1 MTINERAKTTGLI
14 VAFILASAALSAIAA
29 PRAPTPDDAQEVD
42 RIRAAITA
50 NAEKAPTGLTA
61 FVSCCRASRIPN
73 V

>member
-50 NAEKAPTGLTA
+50 NAEKAPTGLAA